1 MNQGKIDVKTES
13 KKLIKEIK
21 ANMKKRDEETIELL
35 EAGSVANK
43 MEKFG
48 NKLKK
53 RVKDAK
59 E

>member
-1 MNQGKIDVKTES
+1 MNSGKVDTRSQS

-21 ANMKKRDEETIELL
+21 ANMTKRDQETIELL
-35 EAGSVANK
+35 EAGSVSNK